1 MQKIRGKKLFSILL
15 VILLSIEIFHFSSLS
30 GVEGIP
36 TKGGNLIPIAYHF
49 IVFFLFSFF
58 VLSAIKGNKK
68 MKSSYI
74 LTTWIISIIQAILDE
89 IHQIFVPFRG
99 AGLEDVLINSIGI
112 FSATILFLI
121 SKNYYKLLKISP
133 ILRGKKSI

>member
-1 MQKIRGKKLFSILL
+1 MRNFFQSKAVNFIFL
-15 VILLSIEIFHFSSLS
+15 VLIATEIFYVSSLS
-30 GVEGIP
+30 FGQGSKSFQIV
-36 TKGGNLIPIAYHF
+36 PIAYHL

-58 VLSAIKGNKK
+58 TFNLICSKKIKTLEI
-68 MKSSYI
+68 MFS
-74 LTTWIISIIQAILDE
+74 LTLSIIFAILDE